1 MAPNVTIQATDIIA
15 DIRSGMCDCDLMAK
29 YRLSAKGLE
38 DAFSKLID
46 AGLLRVEELYDQKR
60 EAEDTVTLDDT
71 TPIKS
76 SGNPFEPCRCAGY
89 PKTQCSRRDLFAM
102 GLSVGENS
110 PPDRNIPH
118 DYSTRRLTPWSSAGG
133 QGPSGSPA
141 R

>member
-76 SGNPFEPCRCAGY
+76 SEPF
-89 PKTQCSRRDLFAM
+89 
-102 GLSVGENS
+102 
-110 PPDRNIPH
+110 
-118 DYSTRRLTPWSSAGG
+118 
-133 QGPSGSPA
+133 
-141 R
+141 